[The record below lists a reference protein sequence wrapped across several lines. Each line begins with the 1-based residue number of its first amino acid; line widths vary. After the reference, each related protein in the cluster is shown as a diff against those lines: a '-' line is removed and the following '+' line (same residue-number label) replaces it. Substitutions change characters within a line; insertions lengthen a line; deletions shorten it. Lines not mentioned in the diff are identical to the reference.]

1 VKVEGITARDHSQTQ
16 SNPRM
21 DFLNSA
27 QEFFDPITKPIRNTH
42 ADFSNSMTN
51 SMMGGVRAVQ
61 DMLATT
67 DQIITDTREFG
78 EDFVGDIRNAA
89 TLVGEGMSR
98 GVERQIST
106 VEAIGDNPGMLPT
119 MVVQSLPF

>member
-1 VKVEGITARDHSQTQ
+1 
-16 SNPRM
+16 M

-27 QEFFDPITKPIRNTH
+27 QEFFDPITKPIRNSH
-42 ADFSNSMTN
+42 ADFSNSM
-51 SMMGGVRAVQ
+51 MGGVQGFQ

-67 DQIITDTREFG
+67 GQIITDTREFG

-89 TLVGEGMSR
+89 TLVGEGVSR